1 MKSLLLMFG
10 LTISLLAAPPTNK
23 VEWLGPTTHDFGD
36 IQHNTEIEHH
46 FTFKNT
52 SDAPFVIDNVRTS
65 CGCTAA
71 DWTESPIEPDS
82 TATIDIIYDAHDLGY
97 FRKYVKVYVSSQRKA
112 EKLYLEGTVVGN
124 GE

>member
-1 MKSLLLMFG
+1 MKSFLLIIS
-10 LTISLLAAPPTNK
+10 LTISILAAPSTTK
-23 VEWLGPTTHDFGD
+23 VEWLGPTTHEFGD
-36 IQHNTEIEHH
+36 IQHKTEIEHH

-52 SDAPFVIDNVRTS
+52 SDTPFVIDNVRTS

-71 DWTESPIEPDS
+71 DWIETPIAPDS

-97 FRKYVKVYVSSQRKA
+97 FRKYVKVYLSGQRKA
-112 EKLYLEGTVVGN
+112 EKLYLEGNVVAT